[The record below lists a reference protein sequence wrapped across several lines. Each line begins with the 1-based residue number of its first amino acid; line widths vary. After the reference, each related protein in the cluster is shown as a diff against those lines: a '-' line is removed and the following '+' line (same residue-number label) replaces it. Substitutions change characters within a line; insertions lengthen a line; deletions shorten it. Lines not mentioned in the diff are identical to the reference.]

1 MYQELQSKGRG
12 GVAGR
17 RPVVAGRAAAL
28 AAMAAM
34 AAITMFC
41 AVPPALGDSPKR
53 SVFPTADNIGPP
65 FYARVEFDGVVH
77 TDIVPNDGTW
87 AALVF
92 YRGPD
97 CIPRDFNLRQFFDL
111 PGPTPGGFH
120 PGFLV
125 CAGQLNVRGFEVW
138 RTAPL
143 ADVAPKQAQFF
154 ANPAVPVWFVRW
166 RELEPVARTGVL
178 TMASIEDAALMPS
191 LRRGVAHAYHEV
203 LHPTGGAVR
212 PSLTIVASGVLED
225 GTAFRLRHVGN
236 AGGRRTEIRF
246 GE

>member
-12 GVAGR
+12 GVAGAAGR
-17 RPVVAGRAAAL
+17 KPTVAGWAASVV
-28 AAMAAM
+28 AMAAM
-34 AAITMFC
+34 TAFWG
-41 AVPPALGDSPKR
+41 VPPALADSPKR

-77 TDIVPNDGTW
+77 TDVVPNDGTW

-111 PGPTPGGFH
+111 PGPKPGGFH

-166 RELEPVARTGVL
+166 RELEPIARTGVL
-178 TMASIEDAALMPS
+178 TMDSIEKDMPS